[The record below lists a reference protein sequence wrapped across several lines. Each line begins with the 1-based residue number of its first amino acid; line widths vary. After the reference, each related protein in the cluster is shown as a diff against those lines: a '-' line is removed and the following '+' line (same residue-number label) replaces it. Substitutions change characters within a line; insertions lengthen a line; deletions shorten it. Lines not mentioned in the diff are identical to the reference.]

1 MKNGAEVLK
10 ELRSAENLEVLSVSK
25 EEIKKVRNKEM
36 LESLGLEVHGSVGE
50 IAREL
55 EMF

>member
-25 EEIKKVRNKEM
+25 FKCLKRRNKK
-36 LESLGLEVHGSVGE
+36 GKQ
-50 IAREL
+50 
-55 EMF
+55 

>member
-25 EEIKKVRNKEM
+25 EEIKR
-36 LESLGLEVHGSVGE
+36 
-50 IAREL
+50 
-55 EMF
+55 

>member
-36 LESLGLEVHGSVGE
+36 LDSG
-50 IAREL
+50 
-55 EMF
+55 